1 MDAGRLAADVAKK
14 STIIAKAPVMNESQ
28 TCRQRGVLVDAG
40 RLAALSAD
48 FANRTAALERE
59 VFALA
64 GREFAIASPK
74 QLAQVRARA
83 RAFVCLGLYLCL
95 YLCLCVCVSA
105 CARDF
110 AIRRTHTH
118 ARARVRARAHT
129 NMHQHSGNDGQ
140 IGAHVRA
147 VLIRNCSSLDG
158 L

>member
-1 MDAGRLAADVAKK
+1 M
-14 STIIAKAPVMNESQ
+14 
-28 TCRQRGVLVDAG
+28 DAG

-74 QLAQVRARA
+74 QLAQVRAIVRVFPCQNTWMKHARCGREFAIASPKQLAQVRARA
-83 RAFVCLGLYLCL
+83 RAFVCLCLYLCL